1 MSKIIFVSN
10 RLPVTVKKQETG
22 LIYNESIGGLA
33 TGLKSYHQ
41 QGGSLWAGWPG
52 IASDALAVE
61 DRQTIGKELRKK
73 YQCLPVFL
81 SEREIDQYYHGFC
94 NETIWP
100 LFHYF
105 TGHTQYSQET
115 WEAYKRVNEKFF
127 EALIPVIGDQDTIW
141 IHDYQLML
149 LPQMIREKYP
159 EARIGFF
166 LHIPFPS
173 FEIFRLLIWREE
185 ILQGLLGANLIG
197 FHTYDYVRHF
207 VSSVRRILGI
217 EHNLYKLNC
226 EIHTVRVDAFPMG
239 IDYDY
244 FNKHRTEQVSAELEA
259 FIESTQEIRNIVS
272 IDRLDYTKGI
282 PDRIRAFKRFL
293 EDYPEY
299 HERVRLNLI
308 VAPSRVEVET
318 YDRLKREIETLVS
331 EVNGRF
337 GTVNWMPVWF
347 FFRTFSQEDLIAFYR
362 HSDVLLV
369 TPLRDGM
376 NLVAKEYIAARHD
389 FKGMLVMSET
399 AGAASELGEAVIVN
413 ANDHGAI
420 ARGIKA
426 ALDMPEAE
434 IMERNRRM
442 HHRISRYH
450 VRFWADEFIHAL
462 SSAEQDA
469 KPSKP
474 LLQLTG
480 DSPLE
485 EAYQSAEHRLLFLDY
500 DGTLVGFK
508 ATPDQAKPDEE
519 LKRLLTELSKDTANK
534 VVIITGRDRHIIEKW
549 LGDLNVYIIASHG
562 LWFRKPGDS
571 WVKTINVDDA
581 WKEPIRHILEMY
593 TDRMPGSLIEEKDY
607 SLAWH
612 YRQCEPDTIA
622 QKRDELREALIS
634 ITQSMSLGVLEGN
647 KVLEVKDARVNKGHG
662 VHLLT
667 RNDKYDFILGVGD
680 DHTDEDLFAALP
692 EEAYSI
698 KIGSGNT
705 HAAYRLKSPKE
716 MRVLLRKM
724 VEFSKNKKFASI

>member
-1 MSKIIFVSN
+1 MGKIIFVSN
-10 RLPVTVKKQETG
+10 RLPITVKKQDGE
-22 LIYNESIGGLA
+22 LSYNESIGGLA

-52 IASDALAVE
+52 IASDELIE
-61 DRQTIGKELRKK
+61 EEQLTIEKELDEK
-73 YQCLPVFL
+73 YQSLPVYL
-81 SEREIDQYYHGFC
+81 SEQEIEQYYHGFS

-105 TGHTQYSQET
+105 TGNTEYSQDT
-115 WEAYKRVNEKFF
+115 WKAYKRVNEKFF
-127 EALIPVIGDQDTIW
+127 EALTPVIENDDTIW

-207 VSSVRRILGI
+207 VSSVRRVLGI

-226 EIHTVRVDAFPMG
+226 DTHTVQVDAFPMG

-244 FNKHRTEQVSAELEA
+244 FNKFRTEQVSTELEA
-259 FIESTQEIRNIVS
+259 FIESTKGVRNIIS

-293 EDYPEY
+293 EEYPEY

-318 YDRLKREIETLVS
+318 YDRLKKQIETLVS
-331 EVNGRF
+331 EVNGQF
-337 GTVNWMPVWF
+337 GTANWMPVWF
-347 FFRTFSQEDLIAFYR
+347 FFRSFSQEDLITFYR

-376 NLVAKEYIAARHD
+376 NLVAKEFIAARND
-389 FKGMLVMSET
+389 FKGMLVLSET

-413 ANDHGAI
+413 PNDHRAI

-426 ALDMPEAE
+426 ALDLPETE
-434 IMERNRRM
+434 IVERNRRM
-442 HHRISRYH
+442 HNRISRYNVH
-450 VRFWADEFIHAL
+450 FWADEFISAL
-462 SSAEQDA
+462 QNMELEQ
-469 KPSKP
+469 KSGKP
-474 LLQLTG
+474 LLKLTG
-480 DSPLE
+480 ESPME
-485 EAYQSAEHRLLFLDY
+485 EAYKGAEQRLLFLDY

-508 ATPDQAKPDEE
+508 STPDQAKPDEE
-519 LKRLLTELSKDTANK
+519 LKRLLTELSEDERNK
-534 VVIITGRDRHIIEKW
+534 VVIITGRDRYTIEKW
-549 LGDLNVYIIASHG
+549 LGDLNIYIIASHG
-562 LWFRKPGDS
+562 LWFRKPNEA
-571 WVKTINVDDA
+571 WAKTISVDES

-593 TDRMPGSLIEEKDY
+593 TDRMPGSLIEEKDF

-634 ITQSMSLGVLEGN
+634 ITQSMSIGVLEGN
-647 KVLEVKDARVNKGHG
+647 KVLEVKDSRVNKGNG

-667 RNDKYDFILGVGD
+667 QDEGYDFILGVGD
-680 DHTDEDLFAALP
+680 DQTDEDLFAALP
-692 EEAYSI
+692 EGAYSI
-698 KIGSGNT
+698 KVGTGNT
-705 HAAYRLKSPKE
+705 QAAFRLKSPKE
-716 MRVLLRKM
+716 VRAMLRKM
-724 VEFSKNKKFASI
+724 AGYSANK